1 VSEIMNALWYYAI
14 GFAVIWVVVLV
25 FRGKLVNYGVEVNF
39 PTIMWKTKRLRG
51 FLSRLANISPKF
63 WKWFMNVGIVV
74 SIIAMVL
81 MAYMIISSLSTIT
94 QAPSVSLVIPGVEIP
109 GSPIFIP
116 FVYGIIGLATLIIVH
131 EFFHGILA
139 IVERINIKS
148 IGLLL
153 FAVLPGAFVEPDEE
167 KMEKATRTSRMRV
180 YSAGSIGNVSLFI
193 VAFLICTAISSYA
206 IPETFDEAGI
216 QIERVVSG
224 APADNILGSGMII
237 KSINGQNVSDS
248 NSYSAVVSN
257 LKPGEMVNIIT
268 DKGYYNFTTGKN
280 PNNPSIG
287 FMGIQSVKYYEVNPS
302 VSNIFGNQLPWIW
315 FNLLEMFTWIAFLN
329 LAVGLFNLLPM
340 KPLDGGHLLEELLSF
355 KLPENI
361 VKPIV
366 TAISWI
372 MIFIIVISL
381 LAGLG
386 SGLF

>member
-1 VSEIMNALWYYAI
+1 MNALWYYAI

>member
-1 VSEIMNALWYYAI
+1 MNALWYYAI
-14 GFAVIWVVVLV
+14 GFAVIWIVTLV
-25 FRGKLVNYGVEVNF
+25 FRSKLVNHGVEVNF
-39 PTIMWKTKRLRG
+39 PTIIWKTKRLRG
-51 FLSRLANISPKF
+51 FLNRLANISPKF
-63 WKWFMNVGIVV
+63 WKWFMNVGIIV

-81 MAYMIISSLSTIT
+81 MAYLIISSLSTIT

-116 FVYGIIGLATLIIVH
+116 FVYGIIGLATLIIIH

-139 IVERINIKS
+139 IVEKINIKS

-167 KMEKATRTSRMRV
+167 KMEKATAISRMRM
-180 YSAGSIGNVSLFI
+180 YSAGSIGNISLFI

-206 IPETFDEAGI
+206 IPETFDETGI
-216 QIERVVSG
+216 QIEKVVSG
-224 APADNILGSGMII
+224 APADNILISGMII

-248 NSYSAVVSN
+248 NSYFAVVSR
-257 LKPGEMVNIIT
+257 LKPGEMVNIVT

-280 PNNPSIG
+280 PNNPSLG
-287 FMGIQSVKYYEVNPS
+287 FMGIQTVKHYEVSPS

-366 TAISWI
+366 TAVSWI